1 MILIFELL
9 LIVVLI
15 SILTTLLIME
25 KKTKRPR
32 EPSGEAKEYW
42 GPEKR
47 EHVRFDVPL
56 PVHYHSNERPNNR
69 YKVITR
75 NISLGGFNVVVME
88 KLLPGAALH
97 LEVDIPTKKHPLTCT
112 TEVVWSKPLPQVDR
126 SKNREFEAGV
136 KFVQMG
142 KADRAA
148 LEGFISH
155 LTDRGESE
163 NGK

>member
-15 SILTTLLIME
+15 SILATLFVTE
-25 KKTKRPR
+25 NKTKRTR
-32 EPSGEAKEYW
+32 EPSGEAREYW

-56 PVHYHSNERPNNR
+56 PVHYHSNERSDNR
-69 YKVITR
+69 HKVMTK
-75 NISLGGFNVVVME
+75 NISLGGLNVVVME
-88 KLLPGAALH
+88 KLLPGATLH
-97 LEVDIPTKKHPLTCT
+97 LEVDIPTKKHPFTCT
-112 TEVVWSKPLPQVDR
+112 TEVVWSKPLPQEDR
-126 SKNREFEAGV
+126 SKNREFETGV

-142 KADRAA
+142 KADKAV

-155 LTDRGESE
+155 LTERGESE